1 MALLPAS
8 RRLAGIFAIALLA
21 SACGSGETTAADG
34 TPEVTEATEPTSRPA
49 PTDPAPVIDV
59 SLTTVAGGQLE
70 WSSLAGTDVM
80 LWFWAPW

>member
-8 RRLAGIFAIALLA
+8 RRLAGLVAIALAA
-21 SACGSGETTAADG
+21 SACGGGDTTAATGGSD
-34 TPEVTEATEPTSRPA
+34 VTEATEPTSRPA
-49 PTDPAPVIDV
+49 PTDLAPVIDV

>member
-1 MALLPAS
+1 MALFTSPL
-8 RRLAGIFAIALLA
+8 RLAGLVAVALLA
-21 SACGSGETTAADG
+21 SACGGGETTAADG
-34 TPEVTEATEPTSRPA
+34 TPEATEATAPTARPA

>member
-1 MALLPAS
+1 MRLLSVS
-8 RRLAGIFAIALLA
+8 RRVAGLVAIALLA
-21 SACGSGETTAADG
+21 SACGSGEATVADV
-34 TPEVTEATEPTSRPA
+34 TPEVTEATGQTSRPA

-59 SLTTVAGGQLE
+59 LLTTVDGGQIE